1 MYAYAPRRA
10 PLGKLKYP
18 WRDCW
23 LSSLGVEQAVFS
35 TKQTAVSSAVIH
47 KESTVT
53 MQSRDRPVDWWPN
66 YTDYVI
72 LGVYTLKRHP
82 LYTLWEVYGSILNE
96 CSTVLNI
103 EFFSCC
109 CFLNSLWLTLVSL
122 TDWIG
127 RNGRHSSFG
136 HALLPFTFH
145 SAYPTSP

>member
-1 MYAYAPRRA
+1 MNNVCLCP
-10 PLGKLKYP
+10 
-18 WRDCW
+18 
-23 LSSLGVEQAVFS
+23 
-35 TKQTAVSSAVIH
+35 
-47 KESTVT
+47 KESSSGQTQV
-53 MQSRDRPVDWWPN
+53 S
-66 YTDYVI
+66 
-72 LGVYTLKRHP
+72 LKRLLALLIRSWTGRLLHKADSSFKCCDTQRINSDNAVETGLLTDGLITLIMSFWVSTP